1 MRLNWCVGEA
11 SLIIWLIVD
20 AIHRQAT
27 ICITSDYS
35 ANARSIVPRV
45 CCARSPLT
53 LSPSLS
59 LSLSLSRSLSLAL
72 FLFFSPIEPIRP
84 DYTFRFGVFGQ

>member
-1 MRLNWCVGEA
+1 MPSIGKPPSALPV
-11 SLIIWLIVD
+11 
-20 AIHRQAT
+20 
-27 ICITSDYS
+27 ITVRTP
-35 ANARSIVPRV
+35 ARSFREF
-45 CCARSPLT
+45 AALAL
-53 LSPSLS
+53 LSPSHPLS